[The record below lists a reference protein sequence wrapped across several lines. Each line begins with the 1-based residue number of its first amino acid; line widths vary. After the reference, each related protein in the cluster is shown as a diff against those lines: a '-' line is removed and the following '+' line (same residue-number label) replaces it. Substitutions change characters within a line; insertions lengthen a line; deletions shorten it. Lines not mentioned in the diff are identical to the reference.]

1 MMEKEK
7 KEEKKEEKR
16 KEKLP
21 LRRRIEITSRGFRLL
36 GKYCPGLARDKAFHE
51 LVASLQPF
59 VIVWFSARI
68 IDEITGERR
77 ADLLALYVAA
87 TVFTGFLCAVAK
99 GLINRVCSE
108 KEAQMWACFGKI
120 FSDKQMSLDFE
131 DLENAGIQRQKKQ
144 VEENLYMFGNGM
156 AQLVWGTATLVRCF
170 VNLAASLSM
179 SIGLFAARSRSERMN
194 HPVWILILLL
204 CIILGGRSYYAATV
218 KQNGIFREWCKR
230 TVWFDRMSTFFG
242 NELFMESDRAK
253 DVRIYEQNIM
263 AERALDKML
272 EWNRRS
278 GRSVF
283 FMALYPALAGILV
296 GLASAVCY
304 LYVVLKAYFGAFGA
318 GSIVQ
323 YVAVLSRL
331 GDGWRELMYLLS
343 DNATYCAYLQ
353 EMFGYLDLPNRKYQG
368 TIPVEKRVLC
378 QDGDNE
384 YEIEFCN
391 VSFRYPGSETWVL
404 KDISV
409 KLDVGKRLAIVGRN
423 GSGKTTFIKL
433 LCRLY
438 DPTEGE
444 IRLNGIDIR
453 KYDYREYMSIFSVV
467 FQDFRLF
474 SFPLAQNV
482 AAGREYDGDRVKKC
496 LEDAG
501 FGERLSRMPA
511 GIETPLYKDFE
522 QEGVEVSGGEAQK
535 IALARGIYRN
545 APFLVLD
552 EPTAALDPIA
562 EAEVYARFQ
571 GIAGNRTAV
580 YISHRLSS
588 CKFCDTILVFHQGG
602 IVQRG
607 THEEL
612 VSEEG
617 GTYSRLW
624 NAQARYYTQF
634 R

>member
-1 MMEKEK
+1 
-7 KEEKKEEKR
+7 
-16 KEKLP
+16 
-21 LRRRIEITSRGFRLL
+21 
-36 GKYCPGLARDKAFHE
+36 
-51 LVASLQPF
+51 
-59 VIVWFSARI
+59 
-68 IDEITGERR
+68 
-77 ADLLALYVAA
+77 
-87 TVFTGFLCAVAK
+87 
-99 GLINRVCSE
+99 
-108 KEAQMWACFGKI
+108 
-120 FSDKQMSLDFE
+120 MSLDFE

-156 AQLVWGTATLVRCF
+156 AQLVWGTSVLVRCF
-170 VNLAASLSM
+170 VNLTVSLFM
-179 SIGLFAARSRSERMN
+179 SIGLFASRSRSEGMN
-194 HPVWILILLL
+194 HPVWILILLF
-204 CIILGGRSYYAATV
+204 CIFLGGRSYYAATV
-218 KQNGIFREWCKR
+218 KQDGIFREWCKR
-230 TVWFDRMSTFFG
+230 TVWFDRMCAFFG
-242 NELFMESDRAK
+242 NELYMEPLRAK

-263 AERALDKML
+263 AERALDGML
-272 EWNRRS
+272 QWNRRS
-278 GRSVF
+278 GRNVF
-283 FMALYPALAGILV
+283 FMALYPALAGVLV
-296 GLASAVCY
+296 GLANAVCY
-304 LYVVLKAYFGAFGA
+304 LYVVLKAFFGAFGV

-331 GDGWRELMYLLS
+331 GEGWRELMYLLS
-343 DNATYCAYLQ
+343 DNAMYCAYLQ
-353 EMFGYLDLPNRKYQG
+353 EMFDYVDLPNRKYQG
-368 TIPVEKRVLC
+368 TIPVEKRVFC

-384 YEIEFCN
+384 YEIEFVN
-391 VSFRYPGSETWVL
+391 VSFRYPGSETYVL
-404 KDISV
+404 KNLSV
-409 KLDVGKRLAIVGRN
+409 KLDIGKRLAIVGRN

-453 KYDYREYMSIFSVV
+453 KYNYREYMSIFSVV

-482 AAGREYDGDRVKKC
+482 AAGREYDANRVKKC

-535 IALARGIYRN
+535 IALARGIYRK

-571 GIAGNRTAV
+571 EIAGNRTAV

-588 CKFCDTILVFHQGG
+588 CKFCDTILVFHQGR
-602 IVQRG
+602 IVQQG

-612 VSEEG
+612 VTEESG
-617 GTYSRLW
+617 IYSRLW
-624 NAQARYYTQF
+624 NAQAQYYTLPEPIACL
-634 R
+634 RHT

>member
-1 MMEKEK
+1 
-7 KEEKKEEKR
+7 
-16 KEKLP
+16 
-21 LRRRIEITSRGFRLL
+21 
-36 GKYCPGLARDKAFHE
+36 
-51 LVASLQPF
+51 
-59 VIVWFSARI
+59 
-68 IDEITGERR
+68 
-77 ADLLALYVAA
+77 
-87 TVFTGFLCAVAK
+87 
-99 GLINRVCSE
+99 
-108 KEAQMWACFGKI
+108 
-120 FSDKQMSLDFE
+120 
-131 DLENAGIQRQKKQ
+131 
-144 VEENLYMFGNGM
+144 
-156 AQLVWGTATLVRCF
+156 
-170 VNLAASLSM
+170 
-179 SIGLFAARSRSERMN
+179 
-194 HPVWILILLL
+194 
-204 CIILGGRSYYAATV
+204 
-218 KQNGIFREWCKR
+218 
-230 TVWFDRMSTFFG
+230 MSTFFV

-272 EWNRRS
+272 EWNRHS

-296 GLASAVCY
+296 GLANAVCY

-353 EMFGYLDLPNRKYQG
+353 EMFDYLDLPNRKYQG

-453 KYDYREYMSIFSVV
+453 KYDYQEYMSLFSVV

-501 FGERLSRMPA
+501 FGERLSGCPR
-511 GIETPLYKDFE
+511 E
-522 QEGVEVSGGEAQK
+522 
-535 IALARGIYRN
+535 
-545 APFLVLD
+545 
-552 EPTAALDPIA
+552 
-562 EAEVYARFQ
+562 
-571 GIAGNRTAV
+571 
-580 YISHRLSS
+580 
-588 CKFCDTILVFHQGG
+588 
-602 IVQRG
+602 
-607 THEEL
+607 
-612 VSEEG
+612 
-617 GTYSRLW
+617 
-624 NAQARYYTQF
+624 
-634 R
+634 

>member
-1 MMEKEK
+1 
-7 KEEKKEEKR
+7 
-16 KEKLP
+16 
-21 LRRRIEITSRGFRLL
+21 
-36 GKYCPGLARDKAFHE
+36 
-51 LVASLQPF
+51 
-59 VIVWFSARI
+59 
-68 IDEITGERR
+68 
-77 ADLLALYVAA
+77 
-87 TVFTGFLCAVAK
+87 
-99 GLINRVCSE
+99 
-108 KEAQMWACFGKI
+108 MWACFGKI

-204 CIILGGRSYYAATV
+204 CIFLGGRSYYGASVRAD
-218 KQNGIFREWCKR
+218 KIFREWCKR
-230 TVWFDRMSTFFG
+230 TVWFDRMSAFFG
-242 NELFMESDRAK
+242 NELFMESHRAK

-263 AERALDKML
+263 AERAMDKML
-272 EWNRRS
+272 EWNRHS

-283 FMALYPALAGILV
+283 FMALYPALAGVLV
-296 GLASAVCY
+296 GLANAVCY

-624 NAQARYYTQF
+624 NAQAQYYTQF

>member
-1 MMEKEK
+1 MK
-7 KEEKKEEKR
+7 K
-16 KEKLP
+16 KEKLS
-21 LRRRIEITSRGFRLL
+21 LRRRFEITSRGFRVL
-36 GKYCPGLARDKAFHE
+36 GQYCPGLARGKALNE
-51 LVASLQPF
+51 LTASLQPF
-59 VIVWFSARI
+59 VIVWFSAGI
-68 IDEITGERR
+68 INEITGERR
-77 ADLLALYVAA
+77 PDMLALYAA
-87 TVFTGFLCAVAK
+87 GTVITGFLGALVK
-99 GLINRVCSE
+99 GMLNRVCSE
-108 KEAQMWACFGKI
+108 KEAQMWDCFGKI

-156 AQLVWGTATLVRCF
+156 AQLVWGTSVLVRCF
-170 VNLAASLSM
+170 VNLTVSLFL
-179 SIGLFAARSRSERMN
+179 SIGLFASRSRSEGMN
-194 HPVWILILLL
+194 HPVWILILLF
-204 CIILGGRSYYAATV
+204 CIFLGGRSYYAATV
-218 KQNGIFREWCKR
+218 KQDGIFREWCKR
-230 TVWFDRMSTFFG
+230 TVWFDRMCAFFG
-242 NELFMESDRAK
+242 NELYMEPLRAK

-263 AERALDKML
+263 AERALDGML
-272 EWNRRS
+272 QWNRRS
-278 GRSVF
+278 GRNVF
-283 FMALYPALAGILV
+283 FMALYPALAGVLV
-296 GLASAVCY
+296 GLANAVCY
-304 LYVVLKAYFGAFGA
+304 LYVVLKAFFGAFGV

-331 GDGWRELMYLLS
+331 GEGWRELMYLLS
-343 DNATYCAYLQ
+343 DNAMYCAYLQ
-353 EMFGYLDLPNRKYQG
+353 EMFDYVDLPNRKYQG
-368 TIPVEKRVLC
+368 TIPVEKRVFC

-384 YEIEFCN
+384 YEIEFVN
-391 VSFRYPGSETWVL
+391 VSFRYPGSETYVL
-404 KDISV
+404 KNLSV
-409 KLDVGKRLAIVGRN
+409 KLDIGKRLAIVGRN

-453 KYDYREYMSIFSVV
+453 KYNYREYMSIFSVV

-482 AAGREYDGDRVKKC
+482 AAGREYDANRVKKC

-535 IALARGIYRN
+535 IALARGIYRK

-571 GIAGNRTAV
+571 EIAGNRTAV

-588 CKFCDTILVFHQGG
+588 CKFCDTILVFHQGR
-602 IVQRG
+602 IVQQG

-612 VSEEG
+612 VTEESG
-617 GTYSRLW
+617 IYSRLW
-624 NAQARYYTQF
+624 NAQAQYYTLPEPIACL
-634 R
+634 RHT